1 MGDFDPAFVHELAVQ
16 TWSLYGVGMVLILM
30 RTYARIHR
38 LGVRGLQPDDY
49 LMLVA
54 GGLYTTLIVCLNV
67 IAGGGGSNLY
77 LPEDYDTFT
86 PQNIQERIKGSKI
99 VVISE
104 QAMLNVIYVI
114 KACMLIMYTRLTL
127 GLQVQRMVLYLTI
140 YVALG
145 WLATEIA
152 FFTACTP
159 FSGYWAMPPPNPQCT
174 TLEHY
179 AIIQACFNISSDTL
193 MLFIPLPL
201 ITKLTIPLKQK
212 LVLLVIFSMGL
223 FVILAAVLTKVFN
236 LSNVWDPSYM
246 LWYTREAS
254 VAVYV
259 SNLPMIW
266 PLLRE
271 WFPSLRDLT
280 PGHKSSGVSKN
291 LAYGPGTGGG
301 AGGRPHRTNIAGRH
315 MHLGGSFGGKRLSDN
330 GIITTIRAKGEST
343 EELSTKSYDTE
354 RGILHSDTNPDE
366 EWEMR
371 PTTRGGDDTL
381 ERDVHLKESGGG
393 GIHMTTTVQI
403 SVSGENTPAKP
414 GTGETR
420 VQIPRPLIMG
430 RNQDLEKGSQ
440 FDAWDYKHG
449 GPESRR

>member
-1 MGDFDPAFVHELAVQ
+1 MGDFDPVFVHTLAVQ
-16 TWSLYGVGMVLILM
+16 TWSLYGVGMLLIIM

-38 LGVRGLQPDDY
+38 LGLSGLQPDDY
-49 LMLVA
+49 LMVLA
-54 GGLYTTLIVCLNV
+54 GGLYTALIVCLNV

-77 LPEDYDTFT
+77 RPEEFVTFT
-86 PQNIQERIKGSKI
+86 EKDIQDRIKGSKI
-99 VVISE
+99 VIVSE
-104 QAMLNVIYVI
+104 QAMLNLIYTI

-127 GLQVQRMVLYLTI
+127 GLQVQRLVLYLSI
-140 YVALG
+140 YVSLC

-179 AIIQACFNISSDTL
+179 AIIQAVFNISSDTL

-201 ITKLTIPLKQK
+201 ITKLNMPLKQK
-212 LVLLVIFSMGL
+212 SVLLLIFSMGL

-236 LSNVWDPSYM
+236 LSDVWDPSYM

-271 WFPSLRDLT
+271 WFPALKTLT
-280 PGHKSSGVSKN
+280 PGQKSSSTRN
-291 LAYGPGTGGG
+291 LSYGPG
-301 AGGRPHRTNIAGRH
+301 GGRPRTTNIAGRH
-315 MHLGGSFGGKRLSDN
+315 LSGGFGGKRLSDN
-330 GIITTIRAKGEST
+330 GGIVTTILAKGEST
-343 EELSTKSYDTE
+343 EELSTRSDDAE
-354 RGILHSDTNPDE
+354 MGGVHSNE
-366 EWEMR
+366 EWEMGS
-371 PTTRGGDDTL
+371 TTRGAGEQWD
-381 ERDVHLKESGGG
+381 RDAQLRDG

-403 SVSGENTPAKP
+403 SVSEELVNAE
-414 GTGETR
+414 GTM
-420 VQIPRPLIMG
+420 VQVPMPLLVG
-430 RNQDLEKGSQ
+430 RNRDLEKGSQ
-440 FDAWDYKHG
+440 SGFN
-449 GPESRR
+449 

>member
-1 MGDFDPAFVHELAVQ
+1 MGDFDPAFVHQLAVQ
-16 TWSLYGVGMVLILM
+16 SWSLYGVGMLLILM

-38 LGVRGLQPDDY
+38 LGIRGLQPDDY
-49 LMLVA
+49 LMLLA
-54 GGLYTTLIVCLNV
+54 GGLYTALIVCLNV

-77 LPEDYDTFT
+77 PPEDFDTFT
-86 PQNIQERIKGSKI
+86 PQNIQDRIKGSKI

-104 QAMLNVIYVI
+104 QAMLNVIYII

-127 GLQVQRMVLYLTI
+127 GLQVQRMVLYLSI

-159 FSGYWAMPPPNPQCT
+159 FAGYWAMPPPNPQCT

-201 ITKLTIPLKQK
+201 ITKLNMPLKQK
-212 LVLLVIFSMGL
+212 SVLLVIFSMGL

-236 LSNVWDPSYM
+236 LSDVWDPSYM

-254 VAVYV
+254 VAIYV

-271 WFPSLRDLT
+271 WFPSLRALT
-280 PGHKSSGVSKN
+280 PGHKSSSKN
-291 LAYGPGTGGG
+291 LAYAP
-301 AGGRPHRTNIAGRH
+301 AGRH
-315 MHLGGSFGGKRLSDN
+315 LSGGFGGKRLSDN

-343 EELSTKSYDTE
+343 EELSTRSDDTE
-354 RGILHSDTNPDE
+354 MGIVHRDGNE

-371 PTTRGGDDTL
+371 PTTRGGEEAW
-381 ERDVHLKESGGG
+381 EREAQLKEGSGG

-403 SVSGENTPAKP
+403 SVSGENVHP
-414 GTGETR
+414 GARAGETR
-420 VQIPRPLIMG
+420 VQIPRPLMLG
-430 RNQDLEKGSQ
+430 RNQDLDKGSQ
-440 FDAWDYKHG
+440 ASFDWDFEHG
-449 GPESRR
+449 GSRR